1 VQVLWIPFGFPKF
14 KRAKRHDLRPFNG
27 RVVQHEPGRGSRT
40 HRVLYNDRTLAW
52 HAAEQLKFLD

>member
-1 VQVLWIPFGFPKF
+1 M
-14 KRAKRHDLRPFNG
+14 
-27 RVVQHEPGRGSRT
+27 QHEPGRGSRT